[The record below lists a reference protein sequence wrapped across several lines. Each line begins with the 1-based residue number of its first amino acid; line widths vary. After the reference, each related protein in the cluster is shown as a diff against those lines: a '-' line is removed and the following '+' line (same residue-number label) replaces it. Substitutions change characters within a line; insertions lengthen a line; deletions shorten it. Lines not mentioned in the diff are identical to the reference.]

1 MTTLTVTKPERTA
14 SSSASD
20 GSSLG
25 HDQPAATR
33 ISRASFVLGALGL
46 ASAIFVVTR
55 LFESW
60 RVTSRLASHHIS
72 IFGQRLSYP
81 TANLDAIVIVL
92 LAALGSVVTAL
103 AVGGAV

>member
-1 MTTLTVTKPERTA
+1 MQGREEVVR
-14 SSSASD
+14 
-20 GSSLG
+20 GVF
-25 HDQPAATR
+25 AA
-33 ISRASFVLGALGL
+33 IL
-46 ASAIFVVTR
+46 VVVR

-92 LAALGSVVTAL
+92 LAALGSVVTAGFRL
-103 AVGGAV
+103 AMMSGGLATATRIRGKASVAD